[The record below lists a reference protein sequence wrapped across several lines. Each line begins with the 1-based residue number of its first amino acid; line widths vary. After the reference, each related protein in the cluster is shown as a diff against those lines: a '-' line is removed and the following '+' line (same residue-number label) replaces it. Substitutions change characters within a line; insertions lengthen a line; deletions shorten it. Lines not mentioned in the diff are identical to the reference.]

1 MNFCVDSTGTLKCTQ
16 FATATFVARAH
27 REGKTSRT
35 FCRESETLAAAG
47 LQLKKFLPALQIAP
61 PGFLCHASG
70 DKVRRDRFTNTL
82 LAVVGRK
89 TVARARFFS
98 SPLAAHRDLGDEF
111 VPMW

>member
-1 MNFCVDSTGTLKCTQ
+1 M
-16 FATATFVARAH
+16 
-27 REGKTSRT
+27 
-35 FCRESETLAAAG
+35 AAAG

-98 SPLAAHRDLGDEF
+98 SPLAAHRDLGDGF
-111 VPMW
+111 VPMWSTVQASCRNSVPEITLQDTSALLYLVAGMHVPSGLAMTPRY